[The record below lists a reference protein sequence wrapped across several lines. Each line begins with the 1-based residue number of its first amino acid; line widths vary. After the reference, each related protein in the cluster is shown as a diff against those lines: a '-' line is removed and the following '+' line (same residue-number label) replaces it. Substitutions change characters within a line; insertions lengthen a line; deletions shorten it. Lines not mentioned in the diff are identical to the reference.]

1 MPPAQLKTGWREFLR
16 AIMKDMSASVEK
28 IKIPGEIRVLIA
40 AAFIIAIGFGIITP
54 VLPQYA
60 ESFGVGAFGVSAV
73 VSIFGLARLI
83 FAPAS
88 GRLTMKFGE
97 SGVYITGVTI
107 VGISMFAV
115 AFAQTYTQLLIF
127 RGLGG
132 FGSTLFTV
140 SAMSFLAAKAPP
152 TIRGRVSG
160 AYASAFLIGNI
171 SGPLVGGLLVALGPR
186 APFLIYGGA
195 LLIAAFV
202 VYLGLH
208 RQKNGKRHKVVD
220 ERMPWNFGDAIKD
233 QSYRAALGS
242 FFANG
247 WASFGVRN
255 AIMPLFAAAAFAG
268 TGFFLDGPQT
278 AAVALSIF
286 AAGNVIAVTFS
297 SRLSDKYGRKPL
309 IVIGLAVAAIGT
321 GVLGFMTS
329 PMLFFIASLIAG
341 AGTGMMNAPQQAA
354 IADLVGQERKAGTV
368 MSAAQMAS
376 DVGSIIGPLFIGWIV
391 DLYGFELGFAITGGI
406 LAVAC
411 IVWTF
416 APETN
421 VRVAGERPLTG
432 SVPTVSRSNGQSPS
446 DSDQA

>member
-1 MPPAQLKTGWREFLR
+1 
-16 AIMKDMSASVEK
+16 MSASVEK
-28 IKIPGEIRVLIA
+28 IKIPGEIRVLIV

-73 VSIFGLARLI
+73 VSIFGFARLI
-83 FAPAS
+83 FAPVS
-88 GRLTMKFGE
+88 GKATSKFGE

-115 AFAQTYTQLLIF
+115 AFAQNYTQLLIF
-127 RGLGG
+127 RGMGG

-140 SAMSFLAAKAPP
+140 SAMSFLAAKSPP
-152 TIRGRVSG
+152 SIRGRVSG

-195 LLIAAFV
+195 LLIASAV
-202 VYLGLH
+202 VYIGLH
-208 RQKNGKRHKVVD
+208 RQKNGKRHKVAD
-220 ERMPWNFGDAIKD
+220 ERVEWSFGEAIKEH
-233 QSYRAALGS
+233 SYRAALSS

-247 WASFGVRN
+247 WATFGVRN
-255 AIMPLFAAAAFAG
+255 SIMPLFAASAFAG
-268 TGFFLDGPQT
+268 TGFFLDGAQT

-286 AAGNVIAVTFS
+286 AVGNVLAVTFS

-309 IVIGLAVAAIGT
+309 IIIGLAVAAIGT
-321 GVLGFMTS
+321 GVLGVMTN
-329 PMLFFIASLIAG
+329 PILFFIASLIAG

-354 IADLVGQERKAGTV
+354 IADLVGQERKAGSV
-368 MSAAQMAS
+368 MSAAQMSS
-376 DVGSIIGPLFIGWIV
+376 DIGAIVGPLFIGWIV
-391 DLYGFELGFAITGGI
+391 DMYGFELGFAITGAI

-411 IVWTF
+411 VVWMS

-421 VRVAGERPLTG
+421 VRVNPDGPGTG
-432 SVPTVSRSNGQSPS
+432 SVPTVSPSSGQHRS
-446 DSDQA
+446 DHDQT

>member
-1 MPPAQLKTGWREFLR
+1 
-16 AIMKDMSASVEK
+16 MSTSVEK

-73 VSIFGLARLI
+73 VSIFGLARLVL
-83 FAPAS
+83 APLS
-88 GRLTMKFGE
+88 GRATMKFGE

-140 SAMSFLAAKAPP
+140 SAMSFLAAKSPP
-152 TIRGRVSG
+152 SIRGRVSG

-195 LLIAAFV
+195 LLIASLV

-208 RQKNGKRHKVVD
+208 RQKGGRRHKVVD
-220 ERMPWNFGDAIKD
+220 ERVAWSFGEAVKD
-233 QSYRAALGS
+233 HSYRAALGS

-247 WASFGVRN
+247 WATFGVRN
-255 AIMPLFAAAAFAG
+255 AIMPLFAASAFAG
-268 TGFFLDGPQT
+268 TGFVLDGAQT

-286 AAGNVIAVTFS
+286 AAGNVLAVTFF

-309 IVIGLAVAAIGT
+309 IVIGLAVAAVGT
-321 GVLGFMTS
+321 GVLGVMTD
-329 PMLFFIASLIAG
+329 PILFFIASAIAG

-354 IADLVGQERKAGTV
+354 IADLVGQERKAGSV

-391 DLYGFELGFAITGGI
+391 DVYGFELGFAITGGI
-406 LAVAC
+406 LALAC

-421 VRVAGERPLTG
+421 IRVTGEGPTTG
-432 SVPTVSRSNGQSPS
+432 SRPIVPEPTEQSRS
-446 DSDQA
+446 DRDQT

>member
-1 MPPAQLKTGWREFLR
+1 MSY
-16 AIMKDMSASVEK
+16 MSASMEK
-28 IKIPGEIRVLIA
+28 IRIPGEIRILIA

-83 FAPAS
+83 LAPLS
-88 GRLTMKFGE
+88 GRATMKFGE

-107 VGISMFAV
+107 VGISMFLV
-115 AFAQTYTQLLIF
+115 AFADSYTQLLIF

-140 SAMSFLAAKAPP
+140 SAMSFLAAKSPP

-171 SGPLVGGLLVALGPR
+171 TGPLVGGLLVVLGPR

-195 LLIAAFV
+195 LLIASLV
-202 VYLGLH
+202 VYIGLH
-208 RQKNGKRHKVVD
+208 RQKSGARHEVVD
-220 ERMPWNFGDAIKD
+220 ERVPWSFTEAVKERP
-233 QSYRAALGS
+233 YRAALGS
-242 FFANG
+242 FLANG
-247 WASFGVRN
+247 WATFGVRN
-255 AIMPLFAAAAFAG
+255 AIMPLFAASAFVG
-268 TGFFLDGPQT
+268 TGFVLDGAQT

-286 AAGNVIAVTFS
+286 AAGNVVAVTFS

-309 IVIGLAVAAIGT
+309 IVLGLAVAAVGT
-321 GVLGFMTS
+321 GVLGLMVN
-329 PMLFFIASLIAG
+329 PILFFIASLVAG

-354 IADLVGQERKAGTV
+354 IADLVGQERKAGSV

-376 DVGSIIGPLFIGWIV
+376 DIGSILGPLFIGWIV
-391 DLYGFELGFAITGGI
+391 DLYGFELGFAITGMI
-406 LAVAC
+406 LATAC
-411 IVWTF
+411 ILWVF

-421 VRVAGERPLTG
+421 IRATPYG
-432 SVPTVSRSNGQSPS
+432 SRNVSGQKVSPASGHS
-446 DSDQA
+446 DSNT

>member
-1 MPPAQLKTGWREFLR
+1 
-16 AIMKDMSASVEK
+16 MKYMSASMEK
-28 IKIPGEIRVLIA
+28 IKVPGEIRILIA

-54 VLPQYA
+54 VLPEYA

-83 FAPAS
+83 LAPVS
-88 GRLTMKFGE
+88 GRATMKFGE

-107 VGISMFAV
+107 VGISMFLV

-140 SAMSFLAAKAPP
+140 SAMSFLAAKSPP

-171 SGPLVGGLLVALGPR
+171 TGPLVGGLLVALGPR
-186 APFLIYGGA
+186 APFLIYGGS
-195 LLIAAFV
+195 LLIASLV

-208 RQKNGKRHKVVD
+208 RRKNGERHKIVD
-220 ERMPWNFGDAIKD
+220 ERVAWSFTDAVKEHP
-233 QSYRAALGS
+233 YRAALGS

-247 WASFGVRN
+247 WATFGVRN
-255 AIMPLFAAAAFAG
+255 AIMPLFAASAFTG
-268 TGFFLDGPQT
+268 TGFILDGAQT
-278 AAVALSIF
+278 AAVALSVF
-286 AAGNVIAVTFS
+286 AVGNVTAVTFS

-309 IVIGLAVAAIGT
+309 IVIGLAVAALGT

-329 PMLFFIASLIAG
+329 PFLFFFASLVAG
-341 AGTGMMNAPQQAA
+341 AGTGMLNAPQQAA
-354 IADLVGQERKAGTV
+354 IADLVGQERKAGSV

-376 DVGSIIGPLFIGWIV
+376 DVGAIIGPLFIGWVV
-391 DLYGFELGFAITGGI
+391 DIYGFEFGFAITGVI
-406 LAVAC
+406 LALAC
-411 IVWTF
+411 LVWVF

-421 VRVAGERPLTG
+421 TRATG
-432 SVPTVSRSNGQSPS
+432 RDLKSGAMQNVS
-446 DSDQA
+446 QAESRCEHGAD

>member
-1 MPPAQLKTGWREFLR
+1 
-16 AIMKDMSASVEK
+16 MSASTEK
-28 IKIPGEIRVLIA
+28 PTIPGEIRILIA

-83 FAPAS
+83 LAPLS
-88 GRLTMKFGE
+88 GRATTRFGE
-97 SGVYITGVTI
+97 SAVYITGVTI
-107 VGISMFAV
+107 VGISMFLV

-140 SAMSFLAAKAPP
+140 SAMSFLAAKSPP
-152 TIRGRVSG
+152 AIRGKVSG

-171 SGPLVGGLLVALGPR
+171 SGPLVGGLLVGLGPR
-186 APFLIYGGA
+186 APFLIYGGS
-195 LLIAAFV
+195 LLIASLV

-208 RQKNGKRHKVVD
+208 RKRSRRQYDVAD
-220 ERMPWNFGDAIKD
+220 ERVPWTFPEAIKSN
-233 QSYRAALGS
+233 SYKAALGS

-255 AIMPLFAAAAFAG
+255 AIMPLFAASAFAG
-268 TGFFLDGPQT
+268 TGFVLDGAPT

-286 AAGNVIAVTFS
+286 AVGNVLAVTFL

-309 IVIGLAVAAIGT
+309 IVSGLFVASVGT
-321 GVLGFMTS
+321 AVLGFMTD
-329 PMLFFIASLIAG
+329 PWLFFIASLIAG

-354 IADLVGQERKAGTV
+354 IVDLVGQERKAGTV
-368 MSAAQMAS
+368 MSSAQMAS

-391 DLYGFELGFAITGGI
+391 DVYGFELGFGITGLI
-406 LAVAC
+406 LAAAG
-411 IVWTF
+411 IIWLF

-421 VRVAGERPLTG
+421 SRVSSEGPRTG
-432 SVPTVSRSNGQSPS
+432 QLPTISPS
-446 DSDQA
+446 TKESECHSDET

>member
-1 MPPAQLKTGWREFLR
+1 MPLAHWDDGSWWIKR
-16 AIMKDMSASVEK
+16 ARMSHMAVSMEK
-28 IKIPGEIRVLIA
+28 VKIPAEIRVLII

-54 VLPQYA
+54 VLPQYV

-83 FAPAS
+83 LAPVS
-88 GRLTMKFGE
+88 GRATIRFGE
-97 SGVYITGVTI
+97 SSVYITGVVI

-140 SAMSFLAAKAPP
+140 SAMSFLAAKSPP
-152 TIRGRVSG
+152 MIRGRVSG

-186 APFLIYGGA
+186 APFIIYGGS
-195 LLIAAFV
+195 LLIASFV

-208 RQKNGKRHKVVD
+208 RKKNGVRHEVADDRVAWSFTEAFQEK
-220 ERMPWNFGDAIKD
+220 
-233 QSYRAALGS
+233 SYRAALTS

-247 WASFGVRN
+247 WATFGVRN
-255 AIMPLFAAAAFAG
+255 AIMPLFAASAFAG
-268 TGFFLDGPQT
+268 AGFALDGAQT
-278 AAVALSIF
+278 AAVALSVF
-286 AAGNVIAVTFS
+286 AAGNVLAVTFS

-309 IVIGLAVAAIGT
+309 IVMGLAVAAFGT
-321 GVLGFMTS
+321 GILGFMTS
-329 PMLFFIASLIAG
+329 PMLFFTASLIAG
-341 AGTGMMNAPQQAA
+341 AGTGLVNAPQQAA
-354 IADLVGQERKAGTV
+354 IADLVGQHRKAGTV
-368 MSAAQMAS
+368 MSSAQMAS

-391 DLYGFELGFAITGGI
+391 DVYGFELGFAITGMI
-406 LAVAC
+406 LALAC
-411 IVWTF
+411 IVWAF

-421 VRVAGERPLTG
+421 IRAF
-432 SVPTVSRSNGQSPS
+432 SRHEDSHDGHNARLREHEEPSNKN
-446 DSDQA
+446 

>member
-1 MPPAQLKTGWREFLR
+1 MNY
-16 AIMKDMSASVEK
+16 MSASMEK
-28 IKIPGEIRVLIA
+28 IKIPGEIRILIV

-83 FAPAS
+83 LAPVS
-88 GRLTMKFGE
+88 GRATIKFGE

-107 VGISMFAV
+107 VGISMFLV

-140 SAMSFLAAKAPP
+140 SAMSFLAAKSPP

-171 SGPLVGGLLVALGPR
+171 TGPLVGGLLVALGPR

-195 LLIAAFV
+195 LLIASLV

-208 RQKNGKRHKVVD
+208 RRKNGARHEVVD
-220 ERMPWNFGDAIKD
+220 ERVPWSFNQAVKEHP
-233 QSYRAALGS
+233 YRAALGS

-247 WASFGVRN
+247 WATFGVRN
-255 AIMPLFAAAAFAG
+255 AIMPLFAASAFAG
-268 TGFFLDGPQT
+268 TGFILDGAQT

-286 AAGNVIAVTFS
+286 AGGNVIAVTFS

-309 IVIGLAVAAIGT
+309 IVLGLAVAAVGT
-321 GVLGFMTS
+321 GVLGFMTT
-329 PMLFFIASLIAG
+329 PLLFFLASLIAG
-341 AGTGMMNAPQQAA
+341 AGTGMLNAPQQAA
-354 IADLVGQERKAGTV
+354 IADLVGQERKGGSV
-368 MSAAQMAS
+368 MSAAQMSS
-376 DVGSIIGPLFIGWIV
+376 DVGAIVGPLFIGWIV
-391 DLYGFELGFAITGGI
+391 DIYGFELGFVLTGVI
-406 LAVAC
+406 LGLSCVL
-411 IVWTF
+411 WMF

-421 VRVAGERPLTG
+421 VRAKVHETEAGSEVR
-432 SVPTVSRSNGQSPS
+432 VPQSDRYDSS
-446 DSDQA
+446 DTHDA

>member
-1 MPPAQLKTGWREFLR
+1 
-16 AIMKDMSASVEK
+16 MSASMEK
-28 IKIPGEIRVLIA
+28 IKIPGEIRILIV

-83 FAPAS
+83 LAPVS
-88 GRLTMKFGE
+88 GRATIKFGE

-107 VGISMFAV
+107 VGISMFLV

-140 SAMSFLAAKAPP
+140 SAMSFLAAKSPP

-171 SGPLVGGLLVALGPR
+171 TGPLVGGLLVALGPR

-195 LLIAAFV
+195 LLIASLV

-208 RQKNGKRHKVVD
+208 RRKNGARHEVVD
-220 ERMPWNFGDAIKD
+220 ERVPWSFNQAVKEHP
-233 QSYRAALGS
+233 YRAALGS

-247 WASFGVRN
+247 WATFGVRN
-255 AIMPLFAAAAFAG
+255 AIMPLFAASAFAG
-268 TGFFLDGPQT
+268 TGFILDGAQT

-286 AAGNVIAVTFS
+286 AGGNVIAVTFS

-309 IVIGLAVAAIGT
+309 IVLGLAVAAVGT
-321 GVLGFMTS
+321 GVLGFMTT
-329 PMLFFIASLIAG
+329 PLLFFLASLIAG
-341 AGTGMMNAPQQAA
+341 AGTGMLNAPQQAA
-354 IADLVGQERKAGTV
+354 IADLVGQERKGGSV
-368 MSAAQMAS
+368 MSAAQMSS
-376 DVGSIIGPLFIGWIV
+376 DVGAIVGPLFIGWIV
-391 DLYGFELGFAITGGI
+391 DIYGFELGFVLTGVI
-406 LAVAC
+406 LGLSCVL
-411 IVWTF
+411 WMF

-421 VRVAGERPLTG
+421 VRAKVHETEAGSEVR
-432 SVPTVSRSNGQSPS
+432 VPQSDRYDSS
-446 DSDQA
+446 DTHDA